1 MLTFKVQAQSLPASE
16 RYVANEVLV
25 KLAPGIEAAG
35 EEKVVLDLLSAHK
48 LNTIYGTEVQVWQIP
63 DMLTINGRTINNPEE
78 LGEYLKNS
86 PHPYIEYAEPNYI
99 YSISL
104 TPNDPMLG
112 SLWGMNKIQAPQ
124 AWDTETDCSDVVV
137 GVIDTGIDWTHPDLV
152 NNIWQN
158 LGEDA
163 DGDGHVLEYIGGV
176 WQFDPGD
183 IDGIDNDGNGYA
195 DDFIGWDFKNNDNN
209 PMDDNSHGTHC
220 AGTIGAQ
227 GNNGL
232 GVVGVCWQVKLM
244 GLKFFGASGQG
255 GYTSDA
261 VAALNYATNKG
272 VKITNNSWGGG
283 GYSQTLY
290 NAILNAQNNNAV
302 FVAAAGNS
310 SSNNDNFPHYPSNY
324 TLPNIISV
332 AASTPG
338 DILAGF
344 SCYGATSVDLAAP
357 GSGILSTVPG
367 GAYGNKSGT
376 SMAAPHV
383 TGAAALVYCPGMG
396 YADVKAAILN
406 QVDVVPALAGKCV
419 TSGRLNVFKA
429 LNNAN
434 CCNALSNF
442 TLPAGNC
449 VNQLLT
455 FINTSTGA
463 TSYQWK
469 INNVLQST
477 GTQFIH
483 TFASAGTYSITLIAS
498 NSNCSHTST
507 KNITIVT
514 APASG
519 FTYTLNGYNI
529 AVVANTTNALNY
541 LWLYGDDNTGS
552 GQGSTHT
559 YNSAGTFNVCL
570 TVSNS
575 CGNNSSCQ
583 SISIS
588 NNPCGGTEDV
598 WTSYFGG
605 IQIGSIV
612 EEGNF
617 LWFGMIYTGLVRM
630 NKFTF
635 EKTYFN
641 TFNSELPSNHVSTI
655 SIDAVGNKWIGTD
668 SGLTKFD
675 GTNWITY
682 NTSNSGIPNNNINS
696 IAIDIIGNKW
706 IGTENGFVRFDG
718 SNWIVF
724 NTSNSILPTNDIRT
738 IAIDAS
744 GNMWICT
751 YGGLA
756 KFDGINWTVYNTS
769 NSGLPNNYIHSIAID
784 AVGNKW
790 ILSSWGGLTKF
801 DGNNW
806 TNYNSTNSGLPN
818 SYLTSI
824 AIDISG
830 NVWIGS
836 HGNPLESILGSLI
849 KFDGTNWTTYNNSN
863 SGYPGNDVSV
873 LAIDADGN
881 KMIVGSFS
889 SDLILFD
896 DTNWTAHSLG
906 ISLGS
911 IDIITIDPSGNKW
924 FSGSTVAGLLTT
936 YSGLGKFDG
945 TNWAHYDISPSNA
958 IRAISFD
965 DVGNIWIGTYETFWI
980 YPYETGGLTKFDGV
994 TMTNYNSSNSGLPED
1009 AVHAIAID
1017 ADGNKWIGSY
1027 GLTKFDG
1034 TNWTNYNSNNSGLP
1048 DNWVLTI
1055 AIDENGNKWIGSSQG
1070 LTKFDGTNWTTY
1082 NTSNSG
1088 LSNNWVSTITIDEI
1102 GNKWIGSS
1110 EGLTKFDGANWTT
1123 YNTSNSGLP
1132 HNGVSEIAIDAEGNK
1147 WIATIGGLSKFDGVN
1162 WTTYNVSNSGLPSDT
1177 LLSIAI
1183 GANGDK
1189 WIGTNI
1195 GITVLSN
1202 CLTPCPSSPS
1212 FTTPQTT
1219 CANDITIFTNTSANS
1234 TGYKWYVNG
1243 VNVSNST
1250 HLSYTFTVAG
1260 SYIIKLEAYNGTCFN
1275 EYTQT
1280 VTVSSDC
1287 VWPGDANADGVV
1299 NMMDWLVLGLA
1310 YNKTGTPRSDQTIG
1324 FSPKPAANFTTSFTG
1339 ELFTGI
1345 NHKHADCNGS
1355 GIVNAADTTAIVQN
1369 FGQSSG
1375 AGPASTDDFDDFPEA
1390 LISSEANTPVVALN
1404 NSAFIDITL
1413 QNTVNGGAINC
1424 YGLAFTLQYDGV
1436 NPRLHFGGS
1445 CFGTPGVDFIASYK
1459 VNTVSKLLYVGITS
1473 INHTNVSAIG
1483 KVATLE
1489 VTVDEL
1495 PAGDPPLYSMP
1506 VTGAS
1511 VTDNNGYLIP
1521 MGAGATASMQVF
1533 EYLAQ
1538 EQAPL
1543 LNAKVLLQGAIPG
1556 DIFIGAP
1563 QMNTTLRSS
1572 NLLPVQQPYHVLPW
1586 FYPGTESAGSPANLP
1601 SNAVDWV
1608 LLELR
1613 HAVTTAIVWQKAA
1626 ILLNDGSI
1634 QDAAYPIPG
1643 RVRLESTLS
1652 GDLVPANQ
1660 SYYLIV
1666 RHRNHLAVASSTPLT
1681 ISGNLMTFNF
1691 TLQPD
1696 AVLGSNQL
1704 TPLGGQYAMK
1714 AGDVFA
1720 DGVIHFG
1727 DYNAYA
1733 TNPNM
1738 SNQYHRNDC
1747 NLDGNVNATDFQTLA
1762 PNISSIGVNM
1772 VRYNIEL

>member
-1 MLTFKVQAQSLPASE
+1 MLTRFLPFRFLVSTLLFSMLTFKVQAQSLPASE
-16 RYVANEVLV
+16 RYVDNEVLV

-35 EEKVVLDLLSAHK
+35 EERVALDLLGAHK
-48 LNTIYGTEVQVWQIP
+48 LSTIYGTEVQVWQIP

-261 VAALNYATNKG
+261 VAALNYATNMG
-272 VKITNNSWGGG
+272 IKITNNSWGGG

-290 NAILNAQNNNAV
+290 NAILNAQNNNSI

-310 SSNNDNFPHYPSNY
+310 ANNNDDVPHYPSSY

-332 AASTPG
+332 AATTPN
-338 DILAGF
+338 DILASF
-344 SCYGATSVDLAAP
+344 SNYGTTSVDLAAP
-357 GSGILSTVPG
+357 GTAILSTVLE
-367 GAYGNKSGT
+367 GAYSSYSGT

-383 TGAAALVYCPGMG
+383 AGAAALVYCPGMG
-396 YADVKAAILN
+396 YADIKAAILS
-406 QVDVVPALAGKCV
+406 QVDVVPELAGKCV
-419 TSGRLNVFKA
+419 TGGRLNVFKA

-434 CCNALSNF
+434 CCNALSSF

-449 VNQLLT
+449 VNQPLT
-455 FINTSTGA
+455 FVNTSTGA
-463 TSYQWK
+463 TSYQWLV
-469 INNVLQST
+469 NNVLQST
-477 GTQFIH
+477 GTNLSY
-483 TFASAGTYSITLIAS
+483 TFASSGTYTITLIAA
-498 NSNCSHTST
+498 NATCNHAST
-507 KNITIVT
+507 QDITIT
-514 APASG
+514 ALPESG
-519 FTYTLNGYNI
+519 FTYTKNGLILSVSATTSI
-529 AVVANTTNALNY
+529 ATSY
-541 LWLYGDDNTGS
+541 LWNFGDGNTS
-552 GQGSTHT
+552 NGQNAVHT
-559 YNSAGTFNVCL
+559 YTTFGTYSVCL
-570 TVSNS
+570 SVSNS
-575 CGNNSSCQ
+575 CGINNSCQ
-583 SISIS
+583 SISVS
-588 NNPCGGTEDV
+588 NNPCDGIEEN
-598 WTSYFGG
+598 WTTYNSA
-605 IQIGSIV
+605 SV
-612 EEGNF
+612 
-617 LWFGMIYTGLVRM
+617 GLP
-630 NKFTF
+630 
-635 EKTYFN
+635 
-641 TFNSELPSNHVSTI
+641 FNSMFRIV
-655 SIDAVGNKWIGTD
+655 IDLNGNKWIG
-668 SGLTKFD
+668 SGGLSKFD
-675 GTNWITY
+675 GENWTTY
-682 NTSNSGIPNNNINS
+682 NTSNSGLPSNNVTG
-696 IAIDIIGNKW
+696 IAIDTDGVKW
-706 IGTENGFVRFDG
+706 IGT
-718 SNWIVF
+718 SN
-724 NTSNSILPTNDIRT
+724 
-738 IAIDAS
+738 A
-744 GNMWICT
+744 
-751 YGGLA
+751 GLA
-756 KFDGINWTVYNTS
+756 KYDGINWTVYNTS
-769 NSGLPNNYIHSIAID
+769 NSELPSYIVHPITID
-784 AVGNKW
+784 ASNNKW
-790 ILSSWGGLTKF
+790 IGTNGGGLAKF
-801 DGNNW
+801 DGTNW
-806 TNYNSTNSGLPN
+806 THYWSYNSGLPN
-818 SYLTSI
+818 NSVKEI
-824 AIDISG
+824 VIDAIG
-830 NVWIGS
+830 NKWIGTYGGGLS
-836 HGNPLESILGSLI
+836 
-849 KFDGTNWTTYNNSN
+849 KFDGTNWTTYN
-863 SGYPGNDVSV
+863 
-873 LAIDADGN
+873 I
-881 KMIVGSFS
+881 
-889 SDLILFD
+889 
-896 DTNWTAHSLG
+896 
-906 ISLGS
+906 
-911 IDIITIDPSGNKW
+911 
-924 FSGSTVAGLLTT
+924 
-936 YSGLGKFDG
+936 
-945 TNWAHYDISPSNA
+945 
-958 IRAISFD
+958 
-965 DVGNIWIGTYETFWI
+965 
-980 YPYETGGLTKFDGV
+980 
-994 TMTNYNSSNSGLPED
+994 SNSGLPHNYIESI
-1009 AVHAIAID
+1009 VID
-1017 ADGNKWIGSY
+1017 PAGVKWIGTWG
-1027 GLTKFDG
+1027 GLAKFDG
-1034 TNWTNYNSNNSGLP
+1034 TNWTIYNTSNSLLPNNYVFSIS
-1048 DNWVLTI
+1048 
-1055 AIDENGNKWIGSSQG
+1055 IDAAGNKWIGTNLGVS
-1070 LTKFDGTNWTTY
+1070 KFDGTNWTTY
-1082 NTSNSG
+1082 NSSNSG
-1088 LSNNWVSTITIDEI
+1088 LYYNSVVCIVLDENE
-1102 GNKWIGSS
+1102 NKWIGS
-1110 EGLTKFDGANWTT
+1110 
-1123 YNTSNSGLP
+1123 
-1132 HNGVSEIAIDAEGNK
+1132 
-1147 WIATIGGLSKFDGVN
+1147 
-1162 WTTYNVSNSGLPSDT
+1162 
-1177 LLSIAI
+1177 I
-1183 GANGDK
+1183 GA
-1189 WIGTNI
+1189 
-1195 GITVLSN
+1195 ITVLSD
-1202 CLTPCPSSPS
+1202 CPSPCPSVPS
-1212 FTTPQTT
+1212 FTNNPIT
-1219 CANDITIFTNTSANS
+1219 CAYGPTIFTNTSTNATN
-1234 TGYKWYVNG
+1234 YQWYVNG
-1243 VNVSNST
+1243 INVST
-1250 HLSYTFTVAG
+1250 DTDLTYTFPAAG
-1260 SYIIKLEAYNGTCFN
+1260 SYILKLEAYNGTCFN

-1299 NMMDWLVLGLA
+1299 NMMDWLALGLA
-1310 YNKTGTPRSDQTIG
+1310 YNKTGAPRSDQTIG

-1345 NHKHADCNGS
+1345 NHKHADCSGS

-1375 AGPASTDDFDDFPEA
+1375 TGPASTDDFDNFPEA

-1459 VNTVSKLLYVGITS
+1459 VNTVSKLLYVGITR

-1608 LLELR
+1608 LLEFR
-1613 HAVTTAIVWQKAA
+1613 HAVTNAIVWQKAA

-1634 QDAAYPIPG
+1634 QDAINPIPG
-1643 RVRLESTLS
+1643 RVRLESTLT
-1652 GDLVPANQ
+1652 GDLVSANQ

-1666 RHRNHLAVASSTPLT
+1666 RHRNHLAVASSTPLP

-1691 TLQPD
+1691 TLQPG
-1696 AVLGSNQL
+1696 AALGSNQL
-1704 TPLGGQYAMK
+1704 TPVGGQYAMK